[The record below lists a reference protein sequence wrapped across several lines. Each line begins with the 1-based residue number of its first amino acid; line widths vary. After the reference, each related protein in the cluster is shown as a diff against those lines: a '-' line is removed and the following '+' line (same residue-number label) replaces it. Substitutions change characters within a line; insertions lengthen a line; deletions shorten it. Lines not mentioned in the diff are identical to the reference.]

1 MRADIPPRYTYHPLH
16 QPTSRLP
23 IRAGAARKG
32 RSPRDGRTRRC
43 RNGSTIQIVTTTAI
57 QAQHAHNLLRLARVN
72 AALSAWDEYE
82 SNRLLPPDLRRPL
95 PRPKLTRGGLKE
107 LQLMLVQRI
116 GELEELVGRG

>member
-1 MRADIPPRYTYHPLH
+1 M
-16 QPTSRLP
+16 
-23 IRAGAARKG
+23 
-32 RSPRDGRTRRC
+32 
-43 RNGSTIQIVTTTAI
+43 TTTAI

-82 SNRLLPPDLRRPL
+82 ANQLLPPDRRRLL

-116 GELEELVGRG
+116 GELQELFEQG